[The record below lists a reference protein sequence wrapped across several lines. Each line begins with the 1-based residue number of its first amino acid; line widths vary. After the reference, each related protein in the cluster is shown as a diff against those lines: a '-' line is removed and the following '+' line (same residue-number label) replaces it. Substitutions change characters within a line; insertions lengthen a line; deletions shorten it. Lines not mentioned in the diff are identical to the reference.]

1 MVKPPLF
8 LDNVSGV
15 LIHTAGLSCQNTL
28 HLSVGHRQPGIPA
41 DLFFRFINAADHTEF
56 QTSAGSRIGN
66 TIIQPHQINSPAAD
80 VHEKNRRL
88 ILDEFR
94 MQSNGGIALWE
105 QFHILDGDFVGNS
118 FKLEAHRLGRT
129 QKVFSE
135 GLFLPAKSGQ
145 RQPGGNAHRTLR
157 FSTSLFDFLG
167 DGCKSKQVVIVVFHF
182 VTQDRL
188 SAGSADIKLPAEFQ
202 CVLQGV
208 GFMGILCNTG
218 WERKMPGFDCVI
230 AMVDANVHGF
240 THPFLL
246 VVENLRFLLS

>member
-1 MVKPPLF
+1 
-8 LDNVSGV
+8 
-15 LIHTAGLSCQNTL
+15 
-28 HLSVGHRQPGIPA
+28 
-41 DLFFRFINAADHTEF
+41 
-56 QTSAGSRIGN
+56 
-66 TIIQPHQINSPAAD
+66 
-80 VHEKNRRL
+80 
-88 ILDEFR
+88 

>member
-1 MVKPPLF
+1 
-8 LDNVSGV
+8 
-15 LIHTAGLSCQNTL
+15 
-28 HLSVGHRQPGIPA
+28 
-41 DLFFRFINAADHTEF
+41 
-56 QTSAGSRIGN
+56 
-66 TIIQPHQINSPAAD
+66 
-80 VHEKNRRL
+80 
-88 ILDEFR
+88 

-182 VTQDRL
+182 VTL
-188 SAGSADIKLPAEFQ
+188 GSAVCRFRRHKTSRRIPVCFAR
-202 CVLQGV
+202 CRVHGNTLQYRLGKK
-208 GFMGILCNTG
+208 NA
-218 WERKMPGFDCVI
+218 GFDCVI

-246 VVENLRFLLS
+246 VVENLRSLLS